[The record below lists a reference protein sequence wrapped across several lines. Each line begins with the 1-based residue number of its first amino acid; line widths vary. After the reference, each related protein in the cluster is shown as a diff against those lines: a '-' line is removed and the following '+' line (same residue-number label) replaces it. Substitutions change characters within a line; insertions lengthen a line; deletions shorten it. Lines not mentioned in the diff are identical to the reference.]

1 MEEESLLKERL
12 QAITDK
18 RRIREDISHKRRD
31 IEEEKL
37 KLQYIK
43 KKSLR
48 EQWLMDGLQ
57 SEEEREAM
65 KIQAQDELE
74 RTTQLQSN
82 ILKMEK
88 EMEELEEQELD
99 LSAKEENILKR
110 LKEVERTTE
119 DIIKELN
126 EDPLSDVSW
135 SSPLTEDSLS
145 DIFIE
150 PPPLYPQVSSDHGPS
165 EDKRATFAM
174 EISVE
179 LDKRTGKT
187 QVISTASI
195 TPDMIQEKGLK
206 VYEDTRKSVYALSP
220 GGGSGE
226 VSAMTHTDVDELL
239 RQATDWSGDIQ
250 YHQPVY
256 AAPFT
261 GSSRPSTPGTFKT
274 TNTASPSLGH
284 GKSTRTPNPASSR
297 TGSRL
302 EVYSELEE
310 GNNHLIS
317 SSNMQAVDDM
327 NDSPY
332 AILGSFK
339 TCSNA
344 STSSTRQVSKN
355 IESSP
360 QHARHRYE
368 LDFPAKSMNLDK
380 TSMNKIGQ
388 SETPSPTFSRSESGI
403 EEYQEGSDISP
414 SKSPPNFQTLHCIN
428 DFSDLVSEE
437 ILTTTMPPY
446 DDHGSRSLLT
456 THRYELDLI
465 RRSMS
470 KSPTNLTNQ
479 NEMTIGRS
487 RIEIENDMT
496 PALASASVR
505 FEGLP
510 TTTKPVQKNTE
521 TKHELDVTQRS
532 SNLHGTLKIKTNDFS
547 QSKTTSPA
555 PSEKEVGSNQIPTRN
570 SMTKQD
576 IDNQKAA
583 VVLVRASSD
592 GMPTQLI
599 YKNIEKSPSPQNYHL
614 DTNESNLDRISPS
627 YPESLASSLLEELDP
642 GAVTMVFMGYENVDG
657 DEEEPI
663 EAEVVVI
670 GNSDEEDMNEEDDL
684 SIYHP
689 NGYTSKVFQPVVGVA
704 KVMDG
709 RGFDEE
715 MHWRESLPH
724 KPTFRAGKNTPC
736 QKEGRLQGSDKE
748 SVMER

>member
-1 MEEESLLKERL
+1 M
-12 QAITDK
+12 Q
-18 RRIREDISHKRRD
+18 
-31 IEEEKL
+31 
-37 KLQYIK
+37 

-119 DIIKELN
+119 DIIKVT
-126 EDPLSDVSW
+126 PVHSW
-135 SSPLTEDSLS
+135 VKCTTAERGQMYPYATHGRVKCTTPGSN
-145 DIFIE
+145 I
-150 PPPLYPQVSSDHGPS
+150 PPPLSLVKS
-165 EDKRATFAM
+165 TFAM

-226 VSAMTHTDVDELL
+226 VSAMTPTDVDELL

-274 TNTASPSLGH
+274 TITASPSL
-284 GKSTRTPNPASSR
+284 
-297 TGSRL
+297 
-302 EVYSELEE
+302 
-310 GNNHLIS
+310 
-317 SSNMQAVDDM
+317 
-327 NDSPY
+327 
-332 AILGSFK
+332 
-339 TCSNA
+339 
-344 STSSTRQVSKN
+344 
-355 IESSP
+355 
-360 QHARHRYE
+360 
-368 LDFPAKSMNLDK
+368 
-380 TSMNKIGQ
+380 
-388 SETPSPTFSRSESGI
+388 
-403 EEYQEGSDISP
+403 
-414 SKSPPNFQTLHCIN
+414 
-428 DFSDLVSEE
+428 
-437 ILTTTMPPY
+437 
-446 DDHGSRSLLT
+446 
-456 THRYELDLI
+456 
-465 RRSMS
+465 
-470 KSPTNLTNQ
+470 
-479 NEMTIGRS
+479 
-487 RIEIENDMT
+487 
-496 PALASASVR
+496 
-505 FEGLP
+505 GLP

-689 NGYTSKVFQPVVGVA
+689 NGYTSKVFQP
-704 KVMDG
+704 
-709 RGFDEE
+709 
-715 MHWRESLPH
+715 
-724 KPTFRAGKNTPC
+724 
-736 QKEGRLQGSDKE
+736 
-748 SVMER
+748 

>member
-1 MEEESLLKERL
+1 MLKVKSNMSVCVCV
-12 QAITDK
+12 QDK

-65 KIQAQDELE
+65 KIQAQDDLLTHSALIFVCVL
-74 RTTQLQSN
+74 R
-82 ILKMEK
+82 MEK

-119 DIIKELN
+119 DIIKVT
-126 EDPLSDVSW
+126 PVHSW
-135 SSPLTEDSLS
+135 VKCTTTERGQM
-145 DIFIE
+145 
-150 PPPLYPQVSSDHGPS
+150 YPYATHGRS
-165 EDKRATFAM
+165 NVFCVAATFAM

-284 GKSTRTPNPASSR
+284 DKSTRTPNPASSR

-310 GNNHLIS
+310 EGNNHLIS
-317 SSNMQAVDDM
+317 SSNMQA
-327 NDSPY
+327 
-332 AILGSFK
+332 
-339 TCSNA
+339 
-344 STSSTRQVSKN
+344 
-355 IESSP
+355 
-360 QHARHRYE
+360 
-368 LDFPAKSMNLDK
+368 
-380 TSMNKIGQ
+380 
-388 SETPSPTFSRSESGI
+388 
-403 EEYQEGSDISP
+403 
-414 SKSPPNFQTLHCIN
+414 
-428 DFSDLVSEE
+428 
-437 ILTTTMPPY
+437 
-446 DDHGSRSLLT
+446 
-456 THRYELDLI
+456 
-465 RRSMS
+465 
-470 KSPTNLTNQ
+470 
-479 NEMTIGRS
+479 
-487 RIEIENDMT
+487 
-496 PALASASVR
+496 
-505 FEGLP
+505 
-510 TTTKPVQKNTE
+510 
-521 TKHELDVTQRS
+521 
-532 SNLHGTLKIKTNDFS
+532 
-547 QSKTTSPA
+547 
-555 PSEKEVGSNQIPTRN
+555 
-570 SMTKQD
+570 
-576 IDNQKAA
+576 
-583 VVLVRASSD
+583 
-592 GMPTQLI
+592 
-599 YKNIEKSPSPQNYHL
+599 NIEKSPSPQNYHL

-748 SVMER
+748 SWPLQFPVVGDITQDCPDYSQVFLITNTWLQGAEF